1 MANATPNHIYDA
13 DEHRLKFDQCAWGS
27 SGGVDPSGRLPG
39 SGSSFGVSQ
48 INRMI
53 RILRRTNARDDLTP
67 TEGRDHYNYRRTYHV
82 QEIPVSDCAF
92 L

>member
-13 DEHRLKFDQCAWGS
+13 DEHRIKFYQCAWGS

-67 TEGRDHYNYRRTYHV
+67 TERRDHYYYY
-82 QEIPVSDCAF
+82 CYYY
-92 L
+92 LK